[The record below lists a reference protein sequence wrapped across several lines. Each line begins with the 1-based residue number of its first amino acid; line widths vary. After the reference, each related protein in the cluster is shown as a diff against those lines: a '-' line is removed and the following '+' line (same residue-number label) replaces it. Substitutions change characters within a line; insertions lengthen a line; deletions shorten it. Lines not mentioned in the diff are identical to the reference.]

1 MLQLEQVSAGYGGV
15 SVLRGVS
22 LQVVTGQFVTLI
34 GANGAGKSTTLRTIS
49 GLLSP
54 TSGSIKFE
62 DTEIGGSGASGIVR
76 KGITHCPEGRRIF
89 PMMTVHENLLVGGH
103 VLSNRAEL
111 EAGLEAV
118 FQFFPWMRERRRQ
131 LAGSLSGG
139 EQQMLAISRAL
150 ITRPKLLLL
159 DEPSLGLSP
168 RLVEQVTSIIVSLHK
183 SGVAI
188 LLVEQ
193 NAGLALRISE
203 HAYVMESGRIVLE
216 GPSSSILFDDH
227 VRTAYLGAQRRARM
241 AH

>member
-22 LQVVTGQFVTLI
+22 LQVATGQFVTLI

-49 GLLSP
+49 GLLLP

-62 DTEIGGSGASGIVR
+62 DTGIGGSGASGIVR

-183 SGVAI
+183 SGIAI

-216 GPSSSILFDDH
+216 GPSNSILFDDH

>member
-22 LQVVTGQFVTLI
+22 LQVATGQFVTLI

-62 DTEIGGSGASGIVR
+62 DTEIGDSGASGIVR

-168 RLVEQVTSIIVSLHK
+168 RLVEQVTSIIVNLHK
-183 SGVAI
+183 SGIAI

>member
-22 LQVVTGQFVTLI
+22 LQVATGQFVTLI

-62 DTEIGGSGASGIVR
+62 DTEIGDSGASGIVR

-168 RLVEQVTSIIVSLHK
+168 RLVEQVTSIIVNLHK
-183 SGVAI
+183 SGIAI

-193 NAGLALRISE
+193 NAGLALRISA

>member
-1 MLQLEQVSAGYGGV
+1 MLHLEQVNAGYGGV

-22 LQVVTGQFVTLI
+22 LQVATGQFVTLI

-54 TSGSIKFE
+54 ASGSIKFE

-103 VLSNRAEL
+103 ALSNRAEL

-183 SGVAI
+183 SGIAI

>member
-1 MLQLEQVSAGYGGV
+1 MLRLEHVSAAYGSV
-15 SVLRGVS
+15 SVLREVS
-22 LQVVTGQFVTLI
+22 LQVSSGQFVTLI
-34 GANGAGKSTTLRTIS
+34 GANGAGKTTTLRAIS

-54 TSGSIKFE
+54 TSGSITF
-62 DTEIGGSGASGIVR
+62 DDREITGAGASGIVR
-76 KGITHCPEGRRIF
+76 AGITHCPEGRHVF

-103 VLSNRAEL
+103 VLSQRADL
-111 EAGLEAV
+111 EAGLETV
-118 FQFFPWMRERRRQ
+118 FGFFPWMKERRRQ

-150 ITRPKLLLL
+150 ITKPRLLML

-168 RLVEQVTSIIVSLHK
+168 KLVEQVISIINALHA
-183 SGVAI
+183 SGIAI

-193 NAGLALRISE
+193 NARLALRLAE

-216 GPSSSILFDDH
+216 GAGKCLVDDDH
-227 VRTAYLGAQRRARM
+227 IRTAYLGAQPAPRV